1 MYTAGLTGYLPLDLV
16 IENGDNTA
24 IIKCTMMQLAQQCT
38 LGNHTELYVSWC
50 GGESWVVQRVLR
62 AYIHDVALLL

>member
-16 IENGDNTA
+16 IENGNNSA

-38 LGNHTELYVSWC
+38 LGNHTELYTHFNLSRLPFDNAVC
-50 GGESWVVQRVLR
+50 DLAHVVVRFC
-62 AYIHDVALLL
+62 H